1 MFFLL
6 RLKNVASKSV
16 LFIKF
21 VFANLALKTSAS
33 KVWSSNIFILI
44 MISKLS
50 VFLTKLL
57 TLGILFL
64 TAVNAVFVAKL
75 LTSGILF
82 SNSVSFIF
90 LTKSVTSGT
99 CFSSSVL
106 PVLYWLTKQ
115 MY

>member
-16 LFIKF
+16 LVIKF
-21 VFANLALKTSAS
+21 VF
-33 KVWSSNIFILI
+33 VWSSNIFILI

-90 LTKSVTSGT
+90 LIKSVTSGI

-115 MY
+115 MH